1 MELTLSSAKSVLFF
15 FFYTSHFFFF
25 FQRENTFL
33 GHGLKLKIFKDLF
46 IQMNGKIKIRLSVL
60 IILLLR
66 GRSSVK
72 VLLKGHFSCLI
83 MKIQAIARQRNKLH

>member
-25 FQRENTFL
+25 KAENTFL

-46 IQMNGKIKIRLSVL
+46 IQMNRKIKIRLYVL

-66 GRSSVK
+66 GRSSLK